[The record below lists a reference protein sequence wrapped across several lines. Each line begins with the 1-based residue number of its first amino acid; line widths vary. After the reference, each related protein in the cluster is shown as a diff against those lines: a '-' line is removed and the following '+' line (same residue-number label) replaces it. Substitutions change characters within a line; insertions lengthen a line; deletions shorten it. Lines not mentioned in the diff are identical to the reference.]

1 MTITTP
7 TEGRAMRADA
17 RRNRT
22 RILEAARAAFDAD
35 GLAAQMEDV
44 ARRAGVGV
52 GTLYRHF
59 PTKEALVE
67 ALVADRMTQIAGE
80 LRRAV
85 GEEPDAWSA
94 LVRTLRF
101 GVELQAGDRALA
113 QVLGSQPPERWEAAK
128 DAAGLDPLTA
138 ELIARAQAEGAL
150 RPDLRVDDIPVLMC
164 GMSRVVEMRVAT
176 CGRPSGWE
184 RYFALLLDGLRAR
197 DGADPLPD

>member
-1 MTITTP
+1 
-7 TEGRAMRADA
+7 MRADA
-17 RRNRT
+17 RRNRAA
-22 RILEAARAAFDAD
+22 ILQAARAAFDEL
-35 GLAAQMEDV
+35 GLGAQMEDV

-67 ALVADRMTQIAGE
+67 ALIADRMAQIAAE
-80 LRRAV
+80 LRLAAE
-85 GEEPDAWSA
+85 EEPDAWSA
-94 LVRTLRF
+94 LARVLRF

-138 ELIARAQAEGAL
+138 ALLERAQAEGTL
-150 RPDLRVDDIPVLMC
+150 RPDVRVDDIPILMC

-176 CGRPSGWE
+176 CGRPAGWE

-197 DGADPLPD
+197 PGADPLPD

>member
-1 MTITTP
+1 
-7 TEGRAMRADA
+7 MRADA

-22 RILEAARAAFDAD
+22 RILEAARSAFDEV
-35 GLAAQMEDV
+35 GLGAQMEDV

-67 ALVADRMTQIAGE
+67 ALIADRMTQIATE
-80 LRRAV
+80 MRRAID
-85 GEEPDAWSA
+85 EEPDAWSA
-94 LVRTLRF
+94 LARALRF

-113 QVLGSQPPERWEAAK
+113 QVLGSQPPERWAAAK
-128 DAAGLDPLTA
+128 DAAGIDPLTA
-138 ELIARAQAEGAL
+138 DLLARAQAEGAL
-150 RPDLRVDDIPVLMC
+150 RPDVRADDIPILMC
-164 GMSRVVEMRVAT
+164 GMSRVVEMSAAS
-176 CGRPSGWE
+176 CNRPAGWE

>member
-1 MTITTP
+1 
-7 TEGRAMRADA
+7 MRADA
-17 RRNRT
+17 RRNRE
-22 RILEAARAAFDAD
+22 RILQSARAAFDEL

-67 ALVADRMTQIAGE
+67 ALIADRMTQIAAE

-85 GEEPDAWSA
+85 EEEPDAWSA
-94 LVRTLRF
+94 LARVLRF

-113 QVLGSQPPERWEAAK
+113 QVLASQSPDRWEAAK

-138 ELIARAQAEGAL
+138 ELLERAQAEGTL
-150 RPDLRVDDIPVLMC
+150 RPDVNADDIPILMC
-164 GMSRVVEMRVAT
+164 GMSRVVEMRVAA
-176 CGRPSGWE
+176 CGRPAGWE

-197 DGADPLPD
+197 PGADPLPD

>member
-1 MTITTP
+1 
-7 TEGRAMRADA
+7 MRADA
-17 RRNRT
+17 RRNRAA
-22 RILEAARAAFDAD
+22 ILQAARAAFDEL
-35 GLAAQMEDV
+35 GLGAQMEDV

-67 ALVADRMTQIAGE
+67 ALIADRMAQIAAE
-80 LRRAV
+80 LQLAV
-85 GEEPDAWSA
+85 EEEPDAWSA
-94 LVRTLRF
+94 LARVLRF

-138 ELIARAQAEGAL
+138 ALLERAQAEGTL
-150 RPDLRVDDIPVLMC
+150 RPDVRVDDIPILMC
-164 GMSRVVEMRVAT
+164 GMSRVVEMRVAA
-176 CGRPSGWE
+176 CGRPAGWE

-197 DGADPLPD
+197 PGADPLPD